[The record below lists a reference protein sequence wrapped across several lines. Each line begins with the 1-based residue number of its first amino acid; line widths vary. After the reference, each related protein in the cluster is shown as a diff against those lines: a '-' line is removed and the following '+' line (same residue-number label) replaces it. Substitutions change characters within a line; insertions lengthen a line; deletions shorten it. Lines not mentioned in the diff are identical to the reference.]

1 MTDTSDNIVVGDSS
15 ASPVS
20 SASSAP
26 STTQAQDQTTAT
38 NAAETVQ
45 SDEPIVDNSP
55 TFNDLLTS
63 EKNGREQQDKVWHV
77 VGTKAA
83 DELNEYYS
91 QILADGVESGGQ
103 AGVENFEKYM
113 LRVLSNMNV
122 SWQGKFTSVPFD
134 YHTGPFI
141 NPEDEYIIV
150 YGDEQRIK
158 GNCNHA
164 MMETIGN
171 TEITRGMK
179 AYAEKIIWN
188 NGLICYNEDTILV
201 RGEDNKFGQ
210 PGSMDGFLCGD
221 RLAIQIMKRY
231 IVPQLIHKTNR
242 DEYTNLTNPRVVR
255 EFIVERYT
263 ELRNRFLPL
272 LAEEG
277 MTEDRLFDDA
287 PIAEKIGAIVDDSE
301 LRILELER
309 RVEKLERQLAQALA
323 KIEEVEDIA
332 LDASIAKTEEA
343 IHDSMNE

>member
-1 MTDTSDNIVVGDSS
+1 MTDTSDNAVAE
-15 ASPVS
+15 ASP
-20 SASSAP
+20 APPAP
-26 STTQAQDQTTAT
+26 STAQNEDQTTAT
-38 NAAETVQ
+38 DVGEIIQ
-45 SDEPIVDNSP
+45 STEPIVDNPP
-55 TFNDLLTS
+55 TFNDLLTA
-63 EKNGREQQDKVWHV
+63 EKNRREQQDEVWHA
-77 VGTKAA
+77 VGKKSA

-91 QILADGVESGGQ
+91 QILADGVASGGQ
-103 AGVENFEKYM
+103 AGVENFKEYM
-113 LRVLSNMNV
+113 LRVLSNINV
-122 SWQGKFTSVPFD
+122 SCQGEFTSVPFD

-141 NPEDEYIIV
+141 NPEDEYTII

-188 NGLICYNEDTILV
+188 NGLICYNKDTILV

-210 PGSMDGFLCGD
+210 PGSIDGFLCGD
-221 RLAIQIMKRY
+221 RLAIQIMMRY
-231 IVPQLIHKTNR
+231 IVPELIHKVNR
-242 DEYTNLTNPRVVR
+242 EEYTNLTNPRIVR
-255 EFIVERYT
+255 DFIVERYT

-287 PIAEKIGAIVDDSE
+287 PIAEEIGAIVDDSE

-332 LDASIAKTEEA
+332 LDASIAKTEKA
-343 IHDSMNE
+343 IHDSLNV